1 MGSTNASNHMIIIYQ
16 FFSQI
21 IDHVNPIGNKIIKR
35 LNQSIDCN
43 TNKPIKKSSADQ
55 QIYIIIQL
63 FKGRIAWKANLLHFI
78 ILILANNRWLTL
90 GIEETRDWYVN
101 RLQKINT
108 CQLRKHF
115 DSSLPSHMWVSIS
128 PV

>member
-63 FKGRIAWKANLLHFI
+63 FKGRIA
-78 ILILANNRWLTL
+78 
-90 GIEETRDWYVN
+90 
-101 RLQKINT
+101 
-108 CQLRKHF
+108 
-115 DSSLPSHMWVSIS
+115 
-128 PV
+128 